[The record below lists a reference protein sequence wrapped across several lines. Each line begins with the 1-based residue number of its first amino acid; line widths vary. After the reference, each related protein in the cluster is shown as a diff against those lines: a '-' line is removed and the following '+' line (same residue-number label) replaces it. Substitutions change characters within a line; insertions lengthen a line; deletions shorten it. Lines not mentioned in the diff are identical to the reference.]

1 MPYLVYA
8 YAAIWL
14 IHVAY
19 LLSLAIRQ
27 RRLAEEIA
35 TLRKL
40 LEKL

>member
-19 LLSLAIRQ
+19 LLSLGLRQ
-27 RRLAEEIA
+27 RRVSEELAA
-35 TLRKL
+35 LRKL
-40 LEKL
+40 LEKC